1 MPNAFNFSSSPFDC
15 LTSDE
20 KRLVR
25 DSVDVVYFRQ
35 DTTILDQG
43 IEPSHLF
50 ILIKGFVT
58 EYDGDDI
65 VTTYGPNDSF
75 DGRALIAGKRITAL
89 SPRKKWWR
97 INWNGKRFKS

>member
-20 KRLVR
+20 QRLVR

-75 DGRALIAGKRITAL
+75 DGVR
-89 SPRKKWWR
+89 
-97 INWNGKRFKS
+97 